1 LRELL
6 TNLIFNALDAMPE
19 GGTITLR
26 TTGDQEAVRIE
37 VSDTGTGM
45 SEEVRERC
53 LEPFFTTKGK
63 KGTGLGLA
71 MVFGIVKRH
80 GGSMDIE
87 STLGQGTT
95 FILRFPTTAAPPAQT
110 AEATVGAHRPLNIL
124 VADDQPV
131 LCQLMCEFLQNDF
144 HSVETAE
151 NGREA
156 LEKFRQGKFD
166 LVITDQIMTE
176 MNGEQLAAEIKK
188 LAPNV
193 PVILVTGFAES
204 STASE
209 EKEDI
214 DFILAKP
221 ISRGSLRRAL
231 AAVMSR
237 SSAS

>member
-1 LRELL
+1 
-6 TNLIFNALDAMPE
+6 LIFNAVDAMPE

-26 TTGDQEAVRIE
+26 TSGDQESVRVE

-71 MVFGIVKRH
+71 MVFGIVQRH
-80 GGSMDIE
+80 GGSMEIE
-87 STLGQGTT
+87 SALGRGTA
-95 FILRFPTTAAPPAQT
+95 FIIRFPTTAAPPPKT
-110 AEATVGAHRPLNIL
+110 VEANDGAHRPLNIL
-124 VADDQPV
+124 VVDDQPV

-144 HSVETAE
+144 HSVDTAE

-156 LEKFRQGKFD
+156 LERFRQGKFD
-166 LVITDQIMTE
+166 LVITDQIMAE

-188 LAPNV
+188 IAPKV
-193 PVILVTGFAES
+193 PVILVTGFAENS
-204 STASE
+204 VVPEA
-209 EKEDI
+209 KEAI

-221 ISRGSLRRAL
+221 MSRASLRRAL
-231 AAVMSR
+231 TVAMSR
-237 SSAS
+237 APVS